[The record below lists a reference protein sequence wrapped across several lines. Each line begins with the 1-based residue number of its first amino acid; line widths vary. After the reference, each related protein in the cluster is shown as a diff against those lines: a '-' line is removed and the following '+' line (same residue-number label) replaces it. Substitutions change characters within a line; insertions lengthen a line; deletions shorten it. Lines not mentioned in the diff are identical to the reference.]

1 MWSKRDNL
9 SPMKDTLKL
18 YTAYS
23 VKLSTEGLFTVHCVN
38 FYIWLASLHIS
49 YWLLIHLPIIKDSSY
64 IKGRV
69 VCDLEEG
76 ETVNDKLKE

>member
-1 MWSKRDNL
+1 MWRKGQIE
-9 SPMKDTLKL
+9 PMKDTFKF
-18 YTAYS
+18 YTAYA
-23 VKLSTEGLFTVHCVN
+23 VKLSSEGLFTVHCVA
-38 FYIWLASLHIS
+38 FYIWLVSLHIS
-49 YWLLIHLPIIKDSSY
+49 YWLLLHLPFIKDSSY